1 MAKDARKANIEPDRV
16 ALATCA
22 LIAADRQDRSS
33 GNEKPRSVEDVLG
46 NLGFEVKEVHAIVGG
61 NYNTVQTRVQRARNK

>member
-1 MAKDARKANIEPDRV
+1 MPKEAAKAAIDPERV

-33 GNEKPRSVEDVLG
+33 GAEKPRNVEEVLG
-46 NLGFEVKEVHAIVGG
+46 SLGFEVGEIFALVGG
-61 NYNTVQTRVQRARNK
+61 NYNTVQTRVQRARKK